1 MERPLTWRHA
11 RADTS
16 NFDRGLQ
23 VANGEAV
30 LDARA
35 LRTASAYGLVAMACL
50 VAHNDRLLAPTRV
63 LAPLDSDSAADLA
76 GAGLGFVVREF
87 LCPVEGALTELGP
100 GGDRQAP
107 LPAGLAR
114 RPDQDNGLVLALHPV
129 HNELEEAA
137 DSEALAEALHETS
150 TPDQIDLVVAILRTL
165 GADRRRHAGTF
176 DAYVA
181 ARVVDGGRMGPCI
194 EIAVGDVGVGLRAG
208 LAGADGPVGGD
219 PAPTSKDHEAVD
231 LLLLGPDSLRP
242 DTHRG
247 TGTPDRSARAGRP
260 ARSASTGI
268 PDRSAASAGAGGG
281 SSENVGDVGLAGADK
296 VGEPGHSTPRA
307 ATGQVSLPSLFAQVI
322 EVGGMVVVR
331 SGSVRHAMFATGI
344 TRATVP
350 WMRGTIVS
358 CTVPSGRPARFHRP
372 AEESRTATAARH
384 DGGSEKPDYEEG
396 AGPGRGSRPQIGRA
410 VLAGPAIRSPEAPSP
425 TSDPQQ
431 QAPGPPERRILT
443 RRASPVA
450 HAVVP
455 PG

>member
-16 NFDRGLQ
+16 NFDRGLL
-23 VANGEAV
+23 VADGEAV

-63 LAPLDSDSAADLA
+63 LAPLDRASAADLT

-87 LCPVEGALTELGP
+87 LCPVEGTLTELGP

-150 TPDQIDLVVAILRTL
+150 TPDQIDMVVAVLRAL
-165 GADRRRHAGTF
+165 GANRRRHAGTF

-181 ARVVDGGRMGPCI
+181 ARVVDGGQMGRCI

-208 LAGADGPVGGD
+208 LAHADGPAGGD
-219 PAPTSKDHEAVD
+219 PDPPSSDHEAVD
-231 LLLLGPDSLRP
+231 LLLLGPDTLGS
-242 DTHRG
+242 DIHRG
-247 TGTPDRSARAGRP
+247 AGPPDRSVGAGP
-260 ARSASTGI
+260 
-268 PDRSAASAGAGGG
+268 PDQSAAGTGAGGG
-281 SSENVGDVGLAGADK
+281 SSEHGGDAGPADADE
-296 VGEPGHSTPRA
+296 VSDPGHSIPTA
-307 ATGQVSLPSLFAQVI
+307 ATGQASLSSLFAQVI
-322 EVGGMVVVR
+322 GVGGMVVVR
-331 SGSVRHAMFATGI
+331 SGSVRHAMFSTGI

-358 CTVPSGRPARFHRP
+358 CTVPSGRPARFHRS
-372 AEESRTATAARH
+372 AEESRTAV
-384 DGGSEKPDYEEG
+384 S
-396 AGPGRGSRPQIGRA
+396 A
-410 VLAGPAIRSPEAPSP
+410 VPAVPAVRSPEAPDP
-425 TSDPQQ
+425 TPGPQQ
-431 QAPGPPERRILT
+431 HAPGPPEHRILA
-443 RRASPVA
+443 RRASPVT
-450 HAVVP
+450 HAVAS

>member
-16 NFDRGLQ
+16 NFDRGLL
-23 VANGEAV
+23 VADGEAV

-63 LAPLDSDSAADLA
+63 LAPLDRASAADLT

-114 RPDQDNGLVLALHPV
+114 HPDQDNGLVLALHPV
-129 HNELEEAA
+129 HDEFEEAA
-137 DSEALAEALHETS
+137 DSEALAEALHETT
-150 TPDQIDLVVAILRTL
+150 TPDQIEMVVAVLRAL
-165 GADRRRHAGTF
+165 GANRRRHAGTF

-181 ARVVDGGRMGPCI
+181 ARVVDGGRMGSCI
-194 EIAVGDVGVGLRAG
+194 EIAVGDVGVGLGAG
-208 LAGADGPVGGD
+208 LARADGPVGGD
-219 PAPTSKDHEAVD
+219 PAPASKDHEAVD
-231 LLLLGPDSLRP
+231 LLLLGPDILGPDAHGP

-247 TGTPDRSARAGRP
+247 AG
-260 ARSASTGI
+260 A
-268 PDRSAASAGAGGG
+268 PDRSAARAGAGGESYENMGGVRPVG
-281 SSENVGDVGLAGADK
+281 SDEVGD
-296 VGEPGHSTPRA
+296 PGRSTPMA
-307 ATGQVSLPSLFAQVI
+307 ATGQTSLSSLFAQVI

-358 CTVPSGRPARFHRP
+358 CTVPLGRPAWFHRS
-372 AEESRTATAARH
+372 AEESRTAADARH
-384 DGGSEKPDYEEG
+384 DGGPGNTDHEKG

-410 VLAGPAIRSPEAPSP
+410 VPAVPAIGSPEAPDP
-425 TSDPQQ
+425 APGPQQ
-431 QAPGPPERRILT
+431 HPPGPPEHRILT
-443 RRASPVA
+443 RRVSPVTHAVASP
-450 HAVVP
+450 
-455 PG
+455 G